1 MNTFKFSKLLSYL
14 LAPFMMMAVE
24 DEGGGAA
31 PSAADLAAKEE
42 AAAVERGDVIVDP
55 AKVAADAAA
64 AGAKP
69 EDPLA
74 TDEAKAA
81 EAAAQAEKDKTDAD
95 AAALAEAEKDF
106 TDEQKADAAAAREA
120 AAAEKADKAD
130 KSKGKDTR
138 IPLARHEATLAK
150 VREERDAIA
159 ARLAAVEQGKAVTV
173 INDDIKKG
181 EEKLGVLEGE
191 YNELIA
197 NGDAAKATAK
207 MKEIRELDRQINT
220 QRTDLATSAA
230 ETRAVERVRF
240 DSTVTAMEAAYPT
253 VQPDHPDYDQAKVD
267 EVLDLMNR
275 FKLADPTL
283 SPSAALRD
291 AVKYALGEP
300 TKATKAADTPADA
313 ADDKAAKAA
322 AVEAQRKA
330 DAIKRGLEAA
340 KAQPASTVGVGTN
353 SDDAGKLTPE
363 RVTGM
368 SQKEFNK
375 LDEKDLAV
383 LRGDVIA

>member
-1 MNTFKFSKLLSYL
+1 MNIFKFSKLLSAL

-81 EAAAQAEKDKTDAD
+81 EAAAQAEKDKADAD

-106 TDEQKADAAAAREA
+106 TDEQKADAAAARA
-120 AAAEKADKAD
+120 AAAEKPEDGK
-130 KSKGKDTR
+130 KPKDTR

-159 ARLAAVEQGKAVTV
+159 AKLAAVEQGKAVTV
-173 INDDIKKG
+173 INDEIKKG

-197 NGDAAKATAK
+197 NGEAAKATAK
-207 MKEIRELDRQINT
+207 MREIRELDRQIST

-230 ETRAVERVRF
+230 ESRAVERVRF
-240 DSTVTAMEAAYPT
+240 DSTVTAMEAAYPI

-267 EVLDLMNR
+267 EVLNLMNR
-275 FKLADPTL
+275 FRAADPSLT
-283 SPSAALRD
+283 PSAALRD

-300 TKATKAADTPADA
+300 AKAAETPAAAA

-330 DAIKRGLEAA
+330 DAVKRGLEAA
-340 KAQPASTVGVGTN
+340 KSQPASTSGVGTN

>member
-14 LAPFMMMAVE
+14 LAPFMMMAME
-24 DEGGGAA
+24 DEGSGAA

-81 EAAAQAEKDKTDAD
+81 EAAAQAEKDKADAD

-106 TDEQKADAAAAREA
+106 TDEQKADAAAARA
-120 AAAEKADKAD
+120 AASEKPEDGK
-130 KSKGKDTR
+130 KPKDTR

-159 ARLAAVEQGKAVTV
+159 AKLAAVEQGKAVTV
-173 INDDIKKG
+173 INDEIKKG
-181 EEKLGVLEGE
+181 EEKLEVLEGE

-207 MKEIRELDRQINT
+207 MREIRELDRQINT

-230 ETRAVERVRF
+230 ESRAVERVRF
-240 DSTVTAMEAAYPT
+240 DSTVASMEADYPV

-267 EVLDLMNR
+267 EVLSLMNR
-275 FKLADPTL
+275 FRAADPSLT
-283 SPSAALRD
+283 PSAALRD

-300 TKATKAADTPADA
+300 AKAAKAAETPAAAA

-330 DAIKRGLEAA
+330 DAIKRGLDAA
-340 KAQPASTVGVGTN
+340 KSQPASTVGVGTN

-368 SQKEFNK
+368 TQKEFNK

>member
-1 MNTFKFSKLLSYL
+1 MNIFKFSKLLSAL
-14 LAPFMMMAVE
+14 FAPFMMMAVE
-24 DEGGGAA
+24 DEGGAA
-31 PSAADLAAKEE
+31 PSAADLLAKEE

-74 TDEAKAA
+74 TDAAKAA
-81 EAAAQAEKDKTDAD
+81 EAAAQAEKDKAATD

-106 TDEQKADAAAAREA
+106 TDEQKADAAAARAA
-120 AAAEKADKAD
+120 AAAEKPEDGK
-130 KSKGKDTR
+130 KPKDTR

-159 ARLAAVEQGKAVTV
+159 AKLAAVEQGKAVTV
-173 INDDIKKG
+173 INDEIKKG
-181 EEKLGVLEGE
+181 EEKLEVLEGE

-207 MKEIRELDRQINT
+207 MREIRELDRQINT

-230 ETRAVERVRF
+230 ESRAVERVRF
-240 DSTVTAMEAAYPT
+240 DSTVSAMEAAYPI

-267 EVLDLMNR
+267 EVLNLMNR
-275 FKLADPTL
+275 FRKADPTL
-283 SPSAALRD
+283 TPSAALRD

-300 TKATKAADTPADA
+300 AKAAEAAKTPA

-330 DAIKRGLEAA
+330 DAIKRGLDAA

>member
-1 MNTFKFSKLLSYL
+1 MNIFKFSKLLSYL

-31 PSAADLAAKEE
+31 PSAADLLAKEE

-81 EAAAQAEKDKTDAD
+81 EAEKDKADAD

-120 AAAEKADKAD
+120 AVAEKPEDGK
-130 KSKGKDTR
+130 KPKDTR

-150 VREERDAIA
+150 VREERDALA
-159 ARLAAVEQGKAVTV
+159 ARLAATEQGKAVTV
-173 INDDIKKG
+173 INDEIKKG

-230 ETRAVERVRF
+230 ESRAVERVRF
-240 DSTVTAMEAAYPT
+240 DSTVTAMEAAYPV

-267 EVLDLMNR
+267 EVLNLMNR
-275 FKLADPTL
+275 FIKADPTL
-283 SPSAALRD
+283 TQSAALRD

-300 TKATKAADTPADA
+300 TKAAKADETP

-330 DAIKRGLEAA
+330 EAIKRGLDAA

>member
-1 MNTFKFSKLLSYL
+1 MNVLLSRLMTRYM
-14 LAPFMMMAVE
+14 APADDATGSSASE
-24 DEGGGAA
+24 
-31 PSAADLAAKEE
+31 PSAADLLAKEE
-42 AAAVERGDVIVDP
+42 AAAVERGDVILDP

-64 AGAKP
+64 TGKKP
-69 EDPLA
+69 DDPLA

-81 EAAAQAEKDKTDAD
+81 EAAAQAEKDKAATD
-95 AAALAEAEKDF
+95 AAALVESEKDF
-106 TDEQKADAAAAREA
+106 TDEQKADAAAARA
-120 AAAEKADKAD
+120 AAAEKPEDGK
-130 KSKGKDTR
+130 KPKDTR

-150 VREERDAIA
+150 VREERDALA
-159 ARLAAVEQGKAVTV
+159 ARLAAAEQGKAVTV

-207 MKEIRELDRQINT
+207 MREIRELDRQINT

-230 ETRAVERVRF
+230 ESRAVERVRF
-240 DSTVTAMEAAYPT
+240 DSTVTAMEAAYPV
-253 VQPDHPDYDQAKVD
+253 VQPDHPDYDQTKVN
-267 EVLDLMNR
+267 EVLNLMDR
-275 FKLADPTL
+275 FVKADPALTQ
-283 SPSAALRD
+283 SAALRE

-300 TKATKAADTPADA
+300 GKAAKAAETPATAA

-330 DAIKRGLEAA
+330 DAIKRGLDAA
-340 KAQPASTVGVGTN
+340 KAQPASTAGVGTN

-368 SQKEFNK
+368 TQKEFNK